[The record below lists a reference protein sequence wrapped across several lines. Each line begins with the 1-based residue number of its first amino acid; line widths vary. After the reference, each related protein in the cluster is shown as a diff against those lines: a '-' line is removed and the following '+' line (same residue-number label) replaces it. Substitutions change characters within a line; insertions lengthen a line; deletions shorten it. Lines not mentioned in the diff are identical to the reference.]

1 MNSQKSTQLLLAF
14 LLLLAFAFPSFA
26 GSTLEFGKAAYYH
39 DKFQGRK
46 TASGELYNKDALTA
60 AHKTL
65 PFGTIIK
72 VTRLDNGMSV
82 EVRVNDR
89 GPYGKKGL
97 IIDLSRKAA
106 QQVDMIKAGV
116 ADVKLE
122 IVETEVVAP
131 KAELTDTGSNKSSMG
146 TKDVTFPELMRPAS
160 YTPAAEVSKGTS
172 AKSVQPVEDKV
183 SPLSIASKQEEKNA
197 LYQIALQ
204 KLPMTGFGIQ
214 IGGFATLE
222 TALDELAK
230 VQRATNG
237 AGLLKLDTGS
247 NGQTL
252 YKVLLGPYTD
262 KAKADKERKAALKKH
277 PGCYVV
283 DLAE

>member
-1 MNSQKSTQLLLAF
+1 MNSQKSTQLLLGLLFLFAF
-14 LLLLAFAFPSFA
+14 TFPSFA
-26 GSTLEFGKAAYYH
+26 GSTYEFGKAAYYH

-46 TASGELYNKDALTA
+46 TASGELYNKEVLSA

-89 GPYGKKGL
+89 GPYKKGF
-97 IIDLSRKAA
+97 IVDLSRKAA
-106 QQVDMIKAGV
+106 QQIDMIKAGIT
-116 ADVKLE
+116 DVKLE

-131 KAELTDTGSNKSSMG
+131 KADLSSLGSNKSTSASED
-146 TKDVTFPELMRPAS
+146 TAFPELMRPAS
-160 YTPAAEVSKGTS
+160 YSPANEVSKGKS
-172 AKSVQPVEDKV
+172 AKSVQPVQDKV
-183 SPLSIASKQEEKNA
+183 SPLVVDSKQEEKNA

-204 KLPMTGFGIQ
+204 KLPMTGYGIQ

-237 AGLLKLDTGS
+237 AGLLKLDIGS

-252 YKVLLGPYTD
+252 YKVLLGPFTD
-262 KAKADKERKAALKKH
+262 KAMADKERKAALKKH
-277 PGCYVV
+277 PKCFVV